1 MGASNLTYDGVSPAD
16 LAARIRCPSCLVLRS
31 VSSTLDLVHELA
43 QEGAPAGTAVLADQ
57 QIRGRGREGRRW
69 HSPPGSG
76 ILLGYLH
83 RPRRQAVAGV
93 LALRVGLAVG
103 EALAALGIETRL
115 KWPNDVVIRG
125 RKAGGILCEART
137 VSREV
142 AWVGVGIGLN
152 VRGPVPSEVAQHAVA
167 LDAVRPGI
175 TRLEVL
181 EALMPRLH
189 RLAEGATLTEAERSS
204 YQRYDWLAGQ
214 EVVEPVRGRV
224 AGVDVEGAL
233 MVETSEGPQR
243 VLAGSVVVAT
253 PGGNGGR

>member
-1 MGASNLTYDGVSPAD
+1 MGAPVLTYDGVSPAD

-57 QIRGRGREGRRW
+57 QVRGRGREGRRW

-76 ILLGYLH
+76 VLLGYLH
-83 RPRRQAVAGV
+83 RPRQPGVAGV

-103 EALAALGIETRL
+103 EALAALGIEARL
-115 KWPNDVVIRG
+115 KWPNDVVVLG
-125 RKAGGILCEART
+125 RKAGGVLCEART
-137 VSREV
+137 VARV

-152 VRGPVPSEVAQHAVA
+152 VRGPVPAELVGRAIA

-175 TRLEVL
+175 GRLEVL

-189 RLAEGATLTEAERSS
+189 QLAEGATLTQAERNA
-204 YQRYDWLAGQ
+204 YQRYDWLAGR
-214 EVVEPVRGRV
+214 EVVEPVRGR
-224 AGVDVEGAL
+224 ASGVDAEGAL
-233 MVETSEGPQR
+233 VVETGSGAQR
-243 VLAGSVVVAT
+243 VLAGSVVVSRA
-253 PGGNGGR
+253 GDAA